1 MESTARAVSKP
12 PRDLRLVALRRF
24 AFAITFLNVLGHTFL
39 GFEQSWAQPLAALAT
54 AYTVEL
60 LLEWLAARSESRAP
74 RFAGSWSNLVH
85 FLLPGHIT
93 ALACAMLLYSNDRIW
108 PMVFAVTCGIAA
120 KTLFRPIVGDLSK
133 GRRRHFFNPSNTGI
147 TVTLLCFHWVGIA
160 PPYMFTENLFGWAD
174 WALPAI
180 IIFSGSFLNL
190 KLTRKIPLIV
200 AWLGGFFL
208 QALVRALVFGTP
220 LAAGLN
226 PMTGVAFL
234 LFTFYMVSDPATT
247 PFEPRRQVAFGLA
260 VAAAYGVLMVN
271 HVVFGLFFALTA
283 VCTARGLY
291 LYGREAAAWWAQ
303 RAKRPALR
311 PVADTPLTPVVGSGA
326 AARMIPGPGGDR

>member
-1 MESTARAVSKP
+1 METTRETPAKP

-24 AFAITFLNVLGHTFL
+24 AFAITLLNVLGHTFL

-54 AYTVEL
+54 AYLVEL
-60 LLEWLAARSESRAP
+60 LLEWADARGHGRAP
-74 RFAGSWSNLVH
+74 RFAGSLSNLFH

-108 PMVFAVTCGIAA
+108 PIVFAVTVALAA
-120 KTLFRPIVGDLSK
+120 KTLFRPPVGPPAA

-147 TVTLLCFHWVGIA
+147 TVTLLLFPWVGIA

-174 WALPAI
+174 WALPAVI
-180 IIFSGSFLNL
+180 ICSGSFLNL

-200 AWLGGFFL
+200 AWLGGFAL
-208 QALVRALVFGTP
+208 QAILRALVFGTP
-220 LAAGLN
+220 IQAGLN

-247 PFEPRRQVAFGLA
+247 PFDRKGQVVFGLS
-260 VAAAYGVLMVN
+260 VAAAYGLLMVN

-283 VCTARGLY
+283 VCTVRGVMLY
-291 LYGREAAAWWAQ
+291 LAAFAAERSSKREALAPAGSAGTAQAA
-303 RAKRPALR
+303 
-311 PVADTPLTPVVGSGA
+311 G
-326 AARMIPGPGGDR
+326 MIPGGR